1 MRQDMARSVNKV
13 ILIGNLGKDPELR
26 YISSGTAVATFSLAT
41 NESWTDQDGNQQE
54 RTAWHNIVAWGKLAE
69 IAAEYLK
76 KGRKA
81 YIEGRLQYREYE
93 GKNGIKRNVTEIV
106 MTDLVMLGA
115 KQDGEK
121 EEPGIQPPETE
132 EKDDLPF

>member
-1 MRQDMARSVNKV
+1 MARSVNKV